1 MSSDLLS
8 SLNKSGSGLN
18 LRELAQTLA
27 TSETAPRILRETRAQ
42 ETDNLRL
49 SGLAQVR
56 AQFDALGASL
66 VQAASNPV
74 LTVQT
79 NTPAV
84 MPKVTD
90 RALLTTGSVF
100 LDVTALAKPQVL
112 EFANFTSPNDVFGG
126 GSLRVE
132 FGTWTGDG
140 FDLNLESTTHT
151 LTVAPGTTLK
161 DLAQTLNRLPGITA
175 QILDKGDGTVSLGVL
190 SETGAQNALRFSAL
204 DAGGTGLSLAML
216 DTQTD
221 NAARQ
226 VQAAQDAR
234 FTVNGIAV
242 TRPSNAVKDILPGV
256 EVQLLAPTTAT
267 LEVERSQSAA
277 QQNVESLVNSLND
290 TLKLLRDLTSTGAAN
305 GTAGELAGDRSL
317 QSVEAALRRLISEP
331 VKGFSERPISL
342 ADLGIAT
349 ERNGSLRFDR
359 PAFDRT
365 FAARAPDF
373 DALFDNKLR
382 ALSGESEVS
391 GTPPLTMKAGE
402 YAFKVDAAGDATLD
416 GFRMSSFAL
425 PDGRVRHTALDG
437 PARGMALTTPADL
450 TSDTIRFGRSF
461 AESLAVL
468 LDDAVTGSGAV
479 QRREMEIDR
488 QNTQRSERIALLESR
503 TAIAEKRYLTRFAA
517 MEQAISQMNS
527 TSSYLKNLV
536 EIWSNQK

>member
-1 MSSDLLS
+1 MTPDLLS

-27 TSETAPRILRETRAQ
+27 TSETAPRIIREQRAQ

-56 AQFDALGASL
+56 AQFDALGGAL

-84 MPKVTD
+84 LPKVTD
-90 RALLTTGSVF
+90 RSALTTGSVF

-112 EFANFTSPNDVFGG
+112 EFANFTSPTDVFGG
-126 GSLRVE
+126 GSLTVE
-132 FGTWTGDG
+132 FGTWSDTD
-140 FDLNLESTTHT
+140 FAVNPDTASR
-151 LTVAPGTTLK
+151 TVNIAAGTTLTE
-161 DLAQTLNRLPGITA
+161 LAETLNRLPGITA

-190 SETGAQNALRFSAL
+190 TETGAQNAVRFTAQDTGGAGVSLAAL
-204 DAGGTGLSLAML
+204 DTVN
-216 DTQTD
+216 D
-221 NAARQ
+221 NAAKQ
-226 VQAAQDAR
+226 VQASQDAR

-242 TRPSNAVKDILPGV
+242 TRPSNQVNDILPGV
-256 EVQLLAPTTAT
+256 EVSLLAPTTAT
-267 LEVERSQSAA
+267 LGVERSQTAA
-277 QQNVESLVNSLND
+277 QQNMQSLVNGLND
-290 TLKLLRDLTSTGAAN
+290 TLKLLRDLTRTGVGD

-331 VKGFSERPISL
+331 INGFSDRPISL

-349 ERNGSLRFDR
+349 ERSGSLRFDM

-365 FAARAPDF
+365 FAARAADF

-382 ALSGESEVS
+382 ALSGQSEVTGTTSLSMQS
-391 GTPPLTMKAGE
+391 GD
-402 YAFKVDAAGDATLD
+402 YAFKRDATGLATLD
-416 GFRMSSFAL
+416 GFRMSSFAM
-425 PDGRVRHTALDG
+425 PDGRVRHTAVDG
-437 PARGMALTTPADL
+437 PARGLAITTPADL

-461 AESLAVL
+461 AESLAIM
-468 LDDAVTGSGAV
+468 LDNAVSANGAV
-479 QRREMEIDR
+479 QRRETEIDR
-488 QNTQRSERIALLESR
+488 QNTQRSERITLLESR
-503 TAIAEKRYLTRFAA
+503 AAIAEKRYLSRFAA

-536 EIWSNQK
+536 DIWSNQK

>member
-175 QILDKGDGTVSLGVL
+175 QILDKGDGSVSLGVL
-190 SETGAQNALRFSAL
+190 SETGAQNGLRFSAL

-226 VQAAQDAR
+226 VQSAQDAR

-242 TRPSNAVKDILPGV
+242 TRPSNTVKDILPGV
-256 EVQLLAPTTAT
+256 EVQLLAPATAT
-267 LEVERSQSAA
+267 LEVDRSQSAA
-277 QQNVESLVNSLND
+277 QQNVQSLVNSLND
-290 TLKLLRDLTSTGAAN
+290 TLKLLRDLTSTGVAN

-331 VKGFSERPISL
+331 IKGFSDRPISL
-342 ADLGIAT
+342 AELGIAT
-349 ERNGSLRFDR
+349 ERNGSLRFDM

-365 FAARAPDF
+365 FAARAADF

-382 ALSGESEVS
+382 ALSGQSEVS
-391 GTPPLTMKAGE
+391 GTAPQTMKSGE
-402 YAFKVDAAGDATLD
+402 YAFKVDAAGNATLD
-416 GFRMSSFAL
+416 GFRMSSFTM

-468 LDDAVTGSGAV
+468 LDDAVTGNGAV
-479 QRREMEIDR
+479 QRRETEIDR